1 MSKLEQKGEQQKSF
15 MQISSL
21 NPLILLSSLRS
32 TRRKPA
38 CVAELRK
45 RRIMHKKETREIAKC
60 NKMRSCAHQKFL
72 ISGEERESTFEN
84 FITKYS
90 CRKQIAQRNR
100 KRDHRTRNWTQIMNL
115 EHETGDKEDQR
126 ENKSLAVSKHTRV
139 TNTCKNN
146 HAQERE
152 IRQITKCN
160 KMRVRVHQ
168 KFRSQEKRARRLR
181 TS

>member
-1 MSKLEQKGEQQKSF
+1 
-15 MQISSL
+15 
-21 NPLILLSSLRS
+21 
-32 TRRKPA
+32 
-38 CVAELRK
+38 
-45 RRIMHKKETREIAKC
+45 
-60 NKMRSCAHQKFL
+60 
-72 ISGEERESTFEN
+72 
-84 FITKYS
+84 
-90 CRKQIAQRNR
+90 
-100 KRDHRTRNWTQIMNL
+100 MNL